1 MILKTVH
8 ATGINIEIV
17 VNDTRS
23 ITEMINIIPFNLD
36 RYDRTTVAKNG
47 NYVNHSGLLRCNG
60 HTCKTCPF
68 STVDFEC
75 KTAVIKY
82 LKDDLAEL
90 KLTHPEHFI

>member
-23 ITEMINIIPFNLD
+23 ISEIINIIPFDLD
-36 RYDRTTVAKNG
+36 RYDRTTVARNG
-47 NYVNHSGLLRCNG
+47 NYVDHSGLLRCNV

-68 STVDFEC
+68 STAGFKC

-90 KLTHPEHFI
+90 ALTHPEHFI